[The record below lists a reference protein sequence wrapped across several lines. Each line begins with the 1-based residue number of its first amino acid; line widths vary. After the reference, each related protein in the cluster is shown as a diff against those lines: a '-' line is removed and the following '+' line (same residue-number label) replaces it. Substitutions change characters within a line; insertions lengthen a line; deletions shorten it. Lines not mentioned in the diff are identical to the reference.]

1 MSMTKET
8 PMHVGALKKQLTNL
22 MIVLDGDLINK
33 YEFLI
38 YEI

>member
-8 PMHVGALKKQLTNL
+8 PMHAGALKKQLTNL